1 MELRNV
7 RTVFLDRDG
16 TINVKA
22 AEGEY
27 IRSPVELV
35 LVPGAAE
42 AVAALNAA
50 GLRTVLVTNQRWLS
64 EPSADPTHF
73 AAIQDRLRQLLADQ
87 GARLDAAY
95 HCPNAAKSCDCR
107 KPLAGMLI
115 RAAAEHSFDVAES
128 VMIGDSDADV
138 MAGRAAGAAT
148 ILLRAGG
155 GRIPARTLRSK
166 TLPRPCG
173 SSSPET
179 LRDRPGHQRE
189 RKGRSSRRYRRAR
202 RRGSSISRCTH
213 SKLAGQSFEIHH
225 TDSTSRL
232 PIDSSNPTPVPTS
245 PV

>member
-95 HCPNAAKSCDCR
+95 HCPHAANSCDCR

-138 MAGRAAGAAT
+138 TAGRAAGAAT

-155 GRIPARTLRSK
+155 GEGFRRGRCGR
-166 TLPRPCG
+166 RPCRGGG
-173 SSSPET
+173 SSSPQT

-189 RKGRSSRRYRRAR
+189 RKGQIVAQVSAGQAPRLEHQPVHPLET
-202 RRGSSISRCTH
+202 CW
-213 SKLAGQSFEIHH
+213 SKL
-225 TDSTSRL
+225 
-232 PIDSSNPTPVPTS
+232 
-245 PV
+245 